1 MLHRMFKV
9 GMQTELRKNRVLKAS
24 RCRVYASSRRRSYT
38 FPVLVIRKGNHT
50 NNQGLDSL
58 DLKLSPKV
66 HAEVIK
72 VIIEHSD

>member
-1 MLHRMFKV
+1 MLCRMLKV

-24 RCRVYASSRRRSYT
+24 SCRVPASSRRKSYM
-38 FPVLVIRKGNHT
+38 FPVLVTIKGKYT
-50 NNQGLDSL
+50 NNQGMDSL

>member
-1 MLHRMFKV
+1 M
-9 GMQTELRKNRVLKAS
+9 
-24 RCRVYASSRRRSYT
+24 
-38 FPVLVIRKGNHT
+38 FPVLVIIKGNHT

-72 VIIEHSD
+72 VIVEHSD